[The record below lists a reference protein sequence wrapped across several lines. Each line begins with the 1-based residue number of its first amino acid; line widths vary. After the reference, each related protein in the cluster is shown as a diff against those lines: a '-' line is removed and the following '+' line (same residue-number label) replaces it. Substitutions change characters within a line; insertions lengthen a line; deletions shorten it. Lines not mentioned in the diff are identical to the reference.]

1 MDILKSSR
9 EDLCKWL
16 SDLFI
21 LEKVDDMITV
31 KKSKEIQK
39 QSGNEKKIDCLL
51 EFIVEK
57 EERCKEFLEILRT
70 VQDRYPQLQRLF
82 GESGKGHVYHCVQ
95 VDGGSNAIAP
105 CIMSSVVSDLNMPVN
120 IKTSSVC
127 SSSKPMPPSPTA
139 DCNAKQKRTA
149 DEAAS
154 ADEGNSKGQHGRH
167 FKVHATNGSNVVA
180 PVIMSGKVF
189 GINMPI
195 NINQSTTSSRSGG
208 TCTTSGP
215 EKIISIEEADALVPD
230 KMAFL
235 KASLP
240 SLVQKVKNVGPLID
254 QISVNGFS
262 DEMVSNIRSV
272 QPEAKQ
278 MRKILEYTTTK
289 SVASKVFSALLENE
303 PYVMKELVEDYSKK

>member
-127 SSSKPMPPSPTA
+127 SSSKPMPPS
-139 DCNAKQKRTA
+139 
-149 DEAAS
+149 S